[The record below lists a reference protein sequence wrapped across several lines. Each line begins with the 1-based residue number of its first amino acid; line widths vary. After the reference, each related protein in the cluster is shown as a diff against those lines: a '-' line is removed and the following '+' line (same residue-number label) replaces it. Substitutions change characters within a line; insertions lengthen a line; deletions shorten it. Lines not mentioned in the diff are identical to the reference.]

1 MVTDGRARGGRDL
14 DRIESRFDDPRVIS
28 NAGLLLAATLA
39 VRLGLERVV
48 DEAVRLGER
57 PGAARAGAK
66 VLSLVHAMLLGAD
79 SIDDCDVLRSGETRR
94 VLGHRVLA
102 PSTLGTFLRS
112 FTFGHVRQL
121 DRVLSE
127 ALRRAWSAGAGPGSE
142 RLVIDLDSFV
152 CEVHGAK
159 KQGAAYGYTHRLGYH
174 PIIATRSDTLETLHI
189 RLRKGSANTQ
199 RGAKRFVDELIARVR
214 RAGAVGEILVRAD
227 SGFWSYATIG
237 ALERLGVCYSIGVTM
252 QAHVRA
258 AIEQIPEAAWQRLPG
273 YPATG
278 IAEIAETLLD
288 ERRLVVRRTR
298 LVGAQAALWPD
309 WRHFAFI
316 TDRTEALATV
326 EAEHR
331 QHAVVELAIRD
342 HKDGPLRHAPSGH
355 YAANAAWCVIAALAA
370 NLARWV
376 TLLGLEHA
384 TPQATATLRRR
395 LLVVPGRLVRHGRR
409 LTLRLPARWPW
420 QRAWIECL
428 TRLRALPA
436 LR

>member
-1 MVTDGRARGGRDL
+1 MVTDARGWGGRDL
-14 DRIESRFDDPRVIS
+14 DRIEPRFDDPRVVA
-28 NAGLLLAATLA
+28 NAGLLLVATLA
-39 VRLGLERVV
+39 ARLGLARLI
-48 DEAVRLGER
+48 DETVRLRAGS
-57 PGAARAGAK
+57 GAARAGAK

-79 SIDDCDVLRSGETRR
+79 SIDDCDVLRSGETSR
-94 VLGHRVLA
+94 VLGHRLLA

-121 DRVLSE
+121 DRVLAE
-127 ALRRAWSAGAGPGSE
+127 ALGRAWQAGAGPGGG
-142 RLVIDLDSFV
+142 RLVIDIDSFV

-174 PIIATRSDTLETLHI
+174 PIIATRASTLETLHI
-189 RLRKGSANTQ
+189 RMRKGSANTQ

-227 SGFWSYATIG
+227 SGFWSYDTIA
-237 ALERLGVCYSIGVTM
+237 ALERLGVRYSIGVTI

-258 AIEQIPEAAWQRLPG
+258 AIEQIPEAAWQPLPG
-273 YPATG
+273 YPPTG
-278 IAEIAETLLD
+278 IAEIAETLLG
-288 ERRLVVRRTR
+288 ERRLVARRTR

-309 WRHFAFI
+309 WRHHAFI
-316 TDRTEALATV
+316 TNRSDELATV

-376 TLLGLEHA
+376 TLLGLKHA
-384 TPQATATLRRR
+384 TPQAQATLRRR
-395 LLVVPGRLVRHGRR
+395 LLVVPARLVRHAGRR
-409 LTLRLPARWPW
+409 TLRLPARWPW
-420 QRAWIECL
+420 QQAWIECL
-428 TRLRALPA
+428 TRLRGLPQ
-436 LR
+436 LS

>member
-1 MVTDGRARGGRDL
+1 
-14 DRIESRFDDPRVIS
+14 
-28 NAGLLLAATLA
+28 
-39 VRLGLERVV
+39 LGLERLI
-48 DEAVRLGER
+48 DGAVRLGER
-57 PGAARAGAK
+57 PGAGRAGAK

-79 SIDDCDVLRSGETRR
+79 SIDDCGVLCSGESGR

-142 RLVIDLDSFV
+142 RLVIDVDSFV
-152 CEVHGAK
+152 CEVHGAS
-159 KQGAAYGYTHRLGYH
+159 KQGAAYGYTHKLGYH

-199 RGAKRFVDELIARVR
+199 RGAQRFVEELVARVR

-227 SGFWSYATIG
+227 SGFWSYDTIA
-237 ALERLGVCYSIGVTM
+237 ALERLKVRYSIGVTM
-252 QAHVRA
+252 LPHVRVA
-258 AIEQIPEAAWQRLPG
+258 VEAIPEAAWQRLAG

-278 IAEIAETLLD
+278 VAEIAETLLG

-298 LVGAQAALWPD
+298 LLGAQAALWPD
-309 WRHFAFI
+309 WRHHAFI
-316 TDRTEALATV
+316 TNRSDELELV

-342 HKDGPLRHAPSGH
+342 HKDSALRHAPSGH

-376 TLLGLEHA
+376 TLLGLQHA
-384 TPQATATLRRR
+384 TPQAAATLRRR
-395 LLVVPGRLVRHGRR
+395 LLVIPARLVRHGRHV
-409 LTLRLPARWPW
+409 TLRLPARWPW
-420 QRAWIECL
+420 QHAWIECL
-428 TRLRALPA
+428 ARLRGLPQ
-436 LR
+436 LC

>member
-1 MVTDGRARGGRDL
+1 MVTDAKARGGHDL
-14 DRIESRFDDPRVIS
+14 DRIEPCFDDPRVVA
-28 NAGLLLAATLA
+28 NAGLLLASTLA
-39 VRLGLERVV
+39 VRLGLERLV
-48 DEAVRLGER
+48 DASVRLPER
-57 PGAARAGAK
+57 SGAARAGAK
-66 VLSLVHAMLLGAD
+66 VLSLVSAMLLGAD
-79 SIDDCDVLRSGETRR
+79 SIDDCDVLRSGETQR

-121 DRVLSE
+121 DRVLGE

-159 KQGAAYGYTHRLGYH
+159 KQGAAFGYTQRLGYH
-174 PIIATRSDTLETLHI
+174 PLIATRASTLETLHI
-189 RLRKGSANTQ
+189 RMRRGSANTQ
-199 RGAKRFVDELIARVR
+199 RGAKRFLDELIARVR
-214 RAGAVGEILVRAD
+214 RAGATGEILVRAD
-227 SGFWSYATIG
+227 SGFWSYATIS
-237 ALERLGVCYSIGVTM
+237 ALERLGVRYSIGVTL
-252 QAHVRA
+252 QAHVRV
-258 AIEQIPEAAWQRLPG
+258 AIEQIPQAAWQPLAD

-278 IAEIAETLLD
+278 VAEIAETLLG

-298 LVGAQAALWPD
+298 LVGAQAELWPD
-309 WRHFAFI
+309 WRHHAFI
-316 TDRTEALATV
+316 TNRTDELTLV

-342 HKDGPLRHAPSGH
+342 HKDCALRHAPSGH

-376 TLLGLEHA
+376 TLLGLQHA
-384 TPQATATLRRR
+384 TPQAAATLRRR
-395 LLVVPGRLVRHGRR
+395 LLVVPGRLVRHAGR
-409 LTLRLPARWPW
+409 LSLRLPAHWPW
-420 QRAWIECL
+420 QQAWIECL
-428 TRLRALPA
+428 TRLRSLPQ

>member
-1 MVTDGRARGGRDL
+1 MVA
-14 DRIESRFDDPRVIS
+14 
-28 NAGLLLAATLA
+28 NAGLLLVATLA
-39 VRLGLERVV
+39 VRLGLERLI

-57 PGAARAGAK
+57 PGAGRAGAK

-79 SIDDCDVLRSGETRR
+79 SIDDCGVLRAGESGR

-121 DRVLSE
+121 DRVLAE
-127 ALRRAWSAGAGPGSE
+127 ALRRAWSAGAGPGSG
-142 RLVIDLDSFV
+142 RLVIDVDSFV
-152 CEVHGAK
+152 CEVHGSK
-159 KQGAAYGYTHRLGYH
+159 KQGAAYGYTHKLGYH

-199 RGAKRFVDELIARVR
+199 RGAQRFVNELIARVR

-227 SGFWSYATIG
+227 SGFWSYDTIA
-237 ALERLGVCYSIGVTM
+237 ALERLKVRYSIGVTI

-273 YPATG
+273 YPATS
-278 IAEIAETLLD
+278 IAEIAETLLG
-288 ERRLVVRRTR
+288 ERRLIVRRTR
-298 LVGAQAALWPD
+298 LLGAQAALWPD
-309 WRHFAFI
+309 WRHHAFI
-316 TDRTEALATV
+316 TDRTEALALV

-376 TLLGLEHA
+376 TLLGLKHA
-384 TPQATATLRRR
+384 TPQAAATMRRR
-395 LLVVPGRLVRHGRR
+395 LLVIPARLVRHGRR

-420 QRAWIECL
+420 HEAWIECL
-428 TRLRALPA
+428 TRLRGLPA

>member
-1 MVTDGRARGGRDL
+1 
-14 DRIESRFDDPRVIS
+14 
-28 NAGLLLAATLA
+28 
-39 VRLGLERVV
+39 
-48 DEAVRLGER
+48 
-57 PGAARAGAK
+57 
-66 VLSLVHAMLLGAD
+66 
-79 SIDDCDVLRSGETRR
+79 
-94 VLGHRVLA
+94 
-102 PSTLGTFLRS
+102 
-112 FTFGHVRQL
+112 
-121 DRVLSE
+121 
-127 ALRRAWSAGAGPGSE
+127 
-142 RLVIDLDSFV
+142 
-152 CEVHGAK
+152 
-159 KQGAAYGYTHRLGYH
+159 
-174 PIIATRSDTLETLHI
+174 
-189 RLRKGSANTQ
+189 
-199 RGAKRFVDELIARVR
+199 LIARVR
-214 RAGAVGEILVRAD
+214 RAGATGEILVRAD

-237 ALERLGVCYSIGVTM
+237 ALERLKVRYSIGVTM

-258 AIEQIPEAAWQRLPG
+258 AIEQIPEAAWQRLAG

-298 LVGAQAALWPD
+298 LLGAQAALWPD

-316 TDRTEALATV
+316 TDRSEALATV

-342 HKDGPLRHAPSGH
+342 HKAGPLRHAPSGH

-376 TLLGLEHA
+376 ALLGLEHA
-384 TPQATATLRRR
+384 TPQAAATLRRR